1 MDRGAWWATVHRVAK
16 GQHNLATE
24 QQQLKNDKP
33 RANIILNN
41 EKRPHG
47 LQPTSLLHP

>member
-1 MDRGAWWATVHRVAK
+1 MDRGAQWATVHRVAK

-33 RANIILNN
+33 TAKSILNN
-41 EKRPHG
+41 EKLKALPLRN
-47 LQPTSLLHP
+47 QE